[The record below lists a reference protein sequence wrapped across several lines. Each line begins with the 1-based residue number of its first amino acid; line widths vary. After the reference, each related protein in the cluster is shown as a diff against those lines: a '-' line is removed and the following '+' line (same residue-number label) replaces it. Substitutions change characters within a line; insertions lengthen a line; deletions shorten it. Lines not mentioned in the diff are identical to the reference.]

1 MTRIA
6 LVTDSSCGL
15 PVEIVREYGIYVVP
29 LDVIVEDKVHRD
41 LSSDQLIS
49 ALRAGQRVT
58 TSKPSPAQFTR
69 VFEQAAGD
77 GFDSIVA
84 ATLSASLS
92 GTYESAVVASRVSGM
107 AIEVVDSGTV
117 GLGLGFA
124 VADAARL
131 VAEGET
137 SLHEISRVIAHGA
150 KRAQVL
156 FYLDTLEYLRKGGR
170 IGAASALI
178 GSALAIKPI
187 LQVKDGEI
195 APAAKVR
202 TESKALERMVES
214 AVAVA
219 TPTEVPR
226 YGVQHLGAW
235 DRAQHVAARLREVD
249 PAADIVM
256 SEVSAVVGAHA
267 GPGLVAVIASPRP
280 QVKFHP

>member
-1 MTRIA
+1 MARIA

-15 PVEIVREYGIYVVP
+15 PDELVREYGIYVVP
-29 LDVIVEDKVHRD
+29 LDVIVDDSVHRD

-58 TSKPSPAQFTR
+58 TSKPSPAQFTE

-77 GFDSIVA
+77 GFDSVVT
-84 ATLSASLS
+84 ATLSAALS
-92 GTYESAVVASRVSGM
+92 GTYESAVVASRASGL
-107 AIEVVDSGTV
+107 AIEVVDSRTV

-124 VADAARL
+124 VADAAGSVAGGEASLDEVSRL
-131 VAEGET
+131 
-137 SLHEISRVIAHGA
+137 IALSA
-150 KRAQVL
+150 NRAQVL
-156 FYLDTLEYLRKGGR
+156 FYLDTLEHLRKGGR

-219 TPTEVPR
+219 TPTEIPR
-226 YGVQHLGAW
+226 YGVQHLGAL
-235 DRAQHVAARLREVD
+235 DRAQHVAALLREAD
-249 PAADIVM
+249 PAAEDRK
-256 SEVSAVVGAHA
+256 SVV
-267 GPGLVAVIASPRP
+267 
-280 QVKFHP
+280 